1 MEAFISRYRNL
12 TVLVL
17 LVLGQLLLLAWE
29 VKGNNDARL
38 IRVWAVTAIAP
49 LARGTEWLRGTVGG
63 FWSNYFISRNVHEE
77 NRRLKQELGKI
88 RLENTFLKNQLSVA
102 ERAQALES
110 FRSSIPSKTLP
121 AMVIGTGTGSN
132 SRVVYVD
139 RGTREGVKRGM
150 AVITPEGIAGKV
162 VAAYPTASLVMLVT
176 EQGFAAGVISQK
188 NRVRGTL
195 KGRGASTCLV
205 DYIQNEDKLEP
216 GEWFYTTGDDR
227 IFPRGLPVG
236 RVSMVREGRGGKEV
250 FVVPSALAQNLD
262 VLLILLDGVHG
273 DIPEPG
279 APSEGDVSILPPP
292 PQDLSTSA
300 GPESQPGALLTDA
313 DRLREKYR
321 RIGESQGHTF
331 GVSPGR
337 APDFNKE
344 PPPGPVSVPQKE
356 ETPGAAPG
364 NGAQQPA
371 PAPAAKPPARQ

>member
-1 MEAFISRYRNL
+1 MEALISRYRNL

-17 LVLGQLLLLAWE
+17 LVLGQLLLLAWQ

-49 LARGTEWLRGTVGG
+49 LAKGAEWIRSGAGG
-63 FWSNYFISRNVHEE
+63 LVSNYFVLGDVQQE
-77 NRRLKQELGKI
+77 NLRLKKELGKLQ
-88 RLENTFLKNQLSVA
+88 LENHFLKNQLSVA
-102 ERAQALES
+102 DRLKALEA

-139 RGTREGVKRGM
+139 RGSKDGVKRGM

-162 VAAYPTASLVMLVT
+162 VSAYPTASLVMLVT

-195 KGRGASTCLV
+195 KGRGTNTCLV
-205 DYIQNEDKLEP
+205 DYIQNEDKVEP

-236 RVSMVREGRGGKEV
+236 RITMVREGRGGKEV
-250 FVVPSALAQNLD
+250 LVAPSALEHSAD
-262 VLLILLDGVHG
+262 ELLIVLDGVHG
-273 DIPEPG
+273 EIPEVES
-279 APSEGDVSILPPP
+279 PSESEISILPPP
-292 PQDLSTSA
+292 PQDPASA
-300 GPESQPGALLTDA
+300 AGGAPQPGALITDA
-313 DRLREKYR
+313 DRLKEKYR
-321 RIGESQGHTF
+321 RLGESQGHVF

-337 APDFNKE
+337 VPDFNRE
-344 PPPGPVSVPQKE
+344 PPPGPIAIAPKE
-356 ETPGAAPG
+356 PAAGAAPEDP
-364 NGAQQPA
+364 AKRPA
-371 PAPAAKPPARQ
+371 PEPVRPPNRQ